1 MKLLARLL
9 AILAVLALPVAAND
23 AAGWPAKLYP
33 GMTAV
38 HHPIATDSVEA
49 QQFFDQ
55 GLTLVYGFNDAEAIR
70 SFRRAAQLDPKSP
83 MPHWGIA
90 LALGPNINRPTEP
103 AAEREAYEE
112 IRKAEKL
119 AAAAPE
125 NERAYVAALA
135 ARYSPDSRADPH
147 QLEAQYARAM
157 GRLSRRYPDDL
168 DAATLYAEAMM
179 NLNPWNFWSRDG
191 KPAPGTEQIVAVLE
205 SVLRRDPSHVGANHF
220 YIHTLEASPH
230 PEHALPSAMRVG
242 KLAPAEGHLVHMP
255 AHIFI
260 RTGFYARAVKANE
273 EAIAADRAYIAASGA
288 RGEYPVMYYSHN
300 LHFLAFACMMDG
312 RSREAMDAVAALLEN
327 VRLHLR
333 EMPMAASFLPVQEFV
348 LARFNRWSEILAL
361 PDPGASLLSVRAAW
375 HYARGLAYARTEK
388 IARAEAELQALEA
401 ADRRVSRE
409 EMWDGNRAR
418 DVLGVAEAAL
428 RARILAAKKDRPG
441 AIAEWRKAVAAQD
454 GLHYDEPPGWY
465 YPVRESLGAALLADG
480 QPAEAEKVFR
490 ADLAE
495 NPRNPRS
502 LYGLSRSLEAQKRIT
517 DARWV
522 HVQFERAWK
531 DADVPLRLD
540 DF

>member
-288 RGEYPVMYYSHN
+288 QGEYPVMYYSHN

-361 PDPGASLLSVRAAW
+361 PDPGANLPSVRAAW

-388 IARAEAELQALEA
+388 IARAEAELEALEA

-409 EMWDGNRAR
+409 EMWDGNRAS

-502 LYGLSRSLEAQKRIT
+502 LYGLWRSLEAQKRIT